1 MSLPKIVQPSP
12 ISING
17 KEKSMKKIDRL
28 FTVILALTALS
39 ILAPSARA
47 QYIPGGPTYK
57 DFAQANGWYTPPVGD
72 AQEEWVENREPTD
85 DPDEDELTNEQ
96 EWYGWE
102 ATLNGAL
109 VWYSWNSGAPGRVDG
124 SSLDELDTD
133 SDGISDY
140 WEKHLATDPQS
151 NDSDGDGMWDA
162 WEAYMGLNPSDDGT
176 AEPDQAPDMDLD
188 GDGLTNIEE
197 YNAWY
202 CHGWS
207 WKAATESHKDLDPYR
222 DSNAGGF
229 PFKTIN
235 DNPYWT
241 SPCHFDT
248 DYDGLIDSYEVQWG
262 NLNQFNPRVA
272 DDAQA
277 DPDRD
282 GLTSWREMCIHP
294 LLAQFQAGSSIPSTA
309 RFAVP
314 RYGSGTVGWAT
325 PNVGIVAM
333 GYMNLAYYDEMGNSE
348 TAPGTVA
355 WGHPITRT
363 SDWCGNTGTQRWTS
377 PKNADSD
384 SDALPDGWELEHGLN
399 PISGSNTQIAD
410 LLYLDVSGALGDPD
424 ADTLL
429 NLQEYWGADQY
440 RIDYITGTG
449 DESNP
454 WIARIINHPT
464 LSEFARGLGQA
475 TLGSKSLQAPDG
487 YATPY
492 TGYHWDN
499 GWFGFFDPRLTTVE
513 PRPDPADPMGPPVDT
528 DIFFPVAGVPPF
540 IDGNDV
546 DFGTFGFA
554 PGYFQPFATAMSG
567 LYYYDE
573 DGDGEYTPG
582 ADSVWLAENAPGVY
596 TPGDPMALPDPIV
609 GDTIL
614 FDGGTLATIVSPATL
629 DATGPLTDAISKA
642 WPMPG
647 KDTDND
653 GLPDA
658 MELQMDVRAGEEPTS
673 PVQCH
678 GPFVQRSALLTS
690 DDGVSPFGPFLTQ
703 AADGR
708 RFFSPDFTVEAWV
721 YLTPE
726 AGNNEFIGSL
736 IVGEMTFAGLS
747 RKAYDLGLTTTNG
760 FESVPYISYQ
770 TLGDGVNTKTVAA
783 ARSIPYGQWVHLA
796 GVFDHADNR
805 LSLYINGLLEQT
817 EIKNEGSCSQFAATS
832 PGGTRSVTIGR
843 SEGGSGFAGRVRVD
857 EVRIWGEPRSSAQVS
872 DNMRQLVDP
881 VQACSPDVYT
891 MVVPNALLAY
901 YTFDD
906 GGTMAV
912 DYTRRA
918 KSSLLGYAYP
928 HTAGVL
934 GYPEQEYLYPDTA
947 FGLPSDNILG
957 AGSTFV
963 FDANSPAPVAGMLDA
978 ARGAF
983 DSDGDSLPDAWE
995 IIHELNPFMW
1005 NTPEHSQLGDPAV
1018 GGLYDAAWGA
1028 SDYLII
1034 DWTDELSFRASADF
1048 GETWTNSTAARV
1060 SIGLNESGP
1069 DPMHVIIG
1077 EYETYIESSN
1087 EYNVVYAT
1095 TTNWE
1100 VRVLSIS
1107 GFMSVGE
1114 RWYVSKAGNPIS
1126 RVSADGI
1133 PETGTESDSTRDMD
1147 DDGLTNLYEYWAR
1160 LNPRYPMTFGTGRL
1174 DVDEDFDQDG
1184 LNNLLEITLGSRP
1197 DLGDTDDDG
1206 WRDSEE
1212 QAMKNSPIDSASPAK
1227 SLILHLD
1234 GKPGSCLDIADRS
1247 SLRLGDWTL
1256 EAKVLPTDLSLLA
1269 DGQGATIIRR
1279 VVQDTVDNKL
1289 AANYELR
1296 VVRVDDGTNSYLT
1309 PEARYTYVD
1318 KYGNGIT
1325 NVSVR
1330 GSPVEREGH
1339 RLPISTFANDPYPTD
1354 GLTHLAATYDSVT
1367 AELRLYVNGAVLV
1380 SGKFPAHSRPPQSG
1394 QGSRSFVRA
1403 GEHFTGFIDDIRIWS
1418 VVRTETEIYNGRD
1431 DLEPTAN
1438 GLVVSYTFDD
1448 GGWPTAPVKGR
1459 VIVQSTTPPGVEP
1472 NAGDRYLVEAGATG
1486 AWAGHDDEVA
1496 EWTGSFW
1503 DFTSPEEG
1511 MRVLNADTGTVLV
1524 WDGGAWVDAATVDPV
1539 ILRSVDYGSE
1549 PAAALK
1555 MDGVSW
1561 LDAGGIV
1568 TMESGIECFTAWTA
1582 PVFVDDASPGNDD
1595 EFGWWISQNKYYR
1608 YVNSAWMVWGKS
1620 LYWLDSVRSRLPGDA
1635 NVVVDVASLPA
1646 DAHTGARY
1654 IVTDPVDFGVY
1665 VMDGVGGF
1673 AKENLLPEDRFLVGN
1688 KLQIWDGSTMV
1699 TLADAGDFPGENLY
1713 LQVRDEGMAY
1723 RRDGNGIWGLWG
1735 AIPSV
1740 EDMTTTEDWNQQ
1752 WNNAGQIHGFGQL
1765 RLLDG
1770 TSASTRDSDG
1780 DGLPDDWEIANGL
1793 DPNDATGNNGAGG
1806 DPDGDGL
1813 TNLNEYLLGYDPQD
1827 DDTNDNG
1834 INDGEED
1841 YDRDGLPNWYE
1852 QDVTGTR
1859 PDVVDTDDDGL
1870 SDYDEAIGKGA
1881 AEQVSDPVNS
1891 LDPPMRRAM
1900 EFKGNGHLTIESQPR
1915 HHIQSWT
1922 VMGWVKPS
1930 ADLTGNSILIR
1941 RSVKAASPQYS
1952 GSDLVNYELG
1962 LREAAPGYFAPYVR
1976 HVGLAGGGTGAA
1988 GDLSVPMESLICINT
2003 NDANDTSGGHQ
2014 ATGLIAAD
2022 EWTHVAGTYDSE
2034 THTMSLF
2041 INGELSVYRN
2051 DVFPPGGMSLGT
2063 AKNVPGDLTIGG
2075 GKKTTGTVEAAFKG
2089 WMDDVKIMAGATTA
2103 AQIQYEASKQVSTTL
2118 QTINRMVE
2126 PDVRQLPIS
2135 EALQYEHTNS
2145 FVLVRFKASAPET
2158 APGDTATSLGLTV
2171 QRSFAIAPIHRMQ
2184 LADGDNLAT
2193 KLAQLREDPN
2203 VLYAEPDYILR
2214 ADRMPNDPLFTRQW
2228 GMYNQAVP
2236 GADISA
2242 PEAWSQTTG
2251 SDEIVIAV
2259 IDTGVDYTHPDLAAN
2274 IWVNTGEIPD
2284 NLIDDDG
2291 NGYVDDYRGWNFS
2304 SFDTL
2309 LGLPANDPMD
2319 YNGHGTHCAGV
2330 IGAVGNN
2337 SAGVVGV
2344 NWSVKIM
2351 PISFLGYFG
2360 MGFTSDAILALEYAW
2375 QNGARISNNSWGG
2388 GAYSQALRDAIEVA
2402 GLNGHLFVAAAG
2414 NSGTDND
2421 LVPHYPSSYDL
2432 PYVVA
2437 VAATDSHDLL
2447 ADFSCYGEQ
2456 SVDLA
2461 APGVNILSTF
2471 PGSQYVNLD
2480 GTSMATPFVSGAAA
2494 LLLSRNATLDPLGIK
2509 RVLLQGVDRLDVLD
2523 GKVASG
2529 GRLNLARVV
2538 GGSQIL
2544 NLSFNDGGATAE
2556 DFTVAEDWNSKLAGF
2571 DKDWFHAAS
2580 RFNAVFSTETYVP
2593 VFEDTDGDGMPDWW
2607 EEAMGLNPLRSGGIH
2622 GAAGDPDGDG
2632 LTNYYEYLAGTNPFD
2647 ADTDHDGIND
2657 FNADSDGD
2665 GLSNGQEQQAGT
2677 LPGAEWLGNMVD
2689 PTDTDDDGISDKHEI
2704 AEGTDPVKASDPFL
2718 PRAMAFHGSGRLR
2731 IQTEHAEDASL
2742 PWTIEA
2748 WVKPVG
2754 SGTDGILIRR
2764 AEKLAFEN
2772 NPWVDYELGLTGA
2785 VPYIYYAFRTEED
2798 GYVEVRVEAPK
2809 ALTMNQWAHVAAVR
2823 DPNSSQVRLFVNGK
2837 CVVTDGTAR
2846 LPATTLR
2853 GVFESTMGE
2862 DLVGELDAV
2871 RVWNYARS
2879 GTEIQGSRGVR
2890 LPEANLNGA
2899 ADKNRAPR
2907 RLFNFDDGGV
2917 TAENNFYLN
2926 DWMANWQNAAILE
2939 GDAHTVDAA
2948 WPPISLDADDDGST
2962 DVEERSNN
2970 TLTMRAESPY
2980 VPRALQFSGMGSVL
2994 ATEQVDGLETM
3005 LYASSNWTVEAWVKP
3020 SALSGVSNALVK
3032 RATLGGGYA
3041 TFELGL
3047 NPDFSVYAGFNRE
3060 DALNQAF
3067 HVTSGDKVLI
3077 ADEWVHLAA
3086 SYSSEDNRLILYIN
3100 GVEQIRG
3107 TDTSARPV
3115 VNRAGRLELGSIG
3128 FVGDMKEI
3136 RIWNRVRTAADIYA
3150 GFGNTLLFSAA
3161 SLENSF
3167 RCTGVAGNQSYLGRV
3182 TEVLEDGYR
3191 YDHTSIGVIGD
3202 EYRVLNYTMGRL
3214 THKFTLETWIRMEPG
3229 AAGGRA
3235 VTRQVDLMLNDM
3247 GSDWRV
3253 TEALVVEENGA
3264 PAVEWHG
3271 QVNIATPIYEEE
3283 EVPNPDPSKTN
3294 TIKRKVLNRLEYS
3307 TVVVP
3312 RKLISEVD
3320 IRDGQWHHLA
3330 AVGDSQRIRL
3340 YVDGELET
3348 EALSYYVFK
3357 ARPAPSF
3364 ETLYWQYHNAGSALR
3379 IGDSTLEADLDEVLF
3394 WNENRTQDEIQKHME
3409 YGLTAQEIKSG
3420 RSVITPLPEYAMD
3433 DGEPHLDLV
3442 SYMFFDGTPPLP
3454 FVVDAANEA
3463 IHYRIL
3469 PDLNGDEILRNS
3481 RPPVFV
3487 DRLRALKDDLTGYFA
3502 ADDGGESAENFMKRN
3517 DLSYAGQ
3524 LLGDAI
3530 FTVAPS
3536 TVTLEDSDGDGL
3548 PDWWEEAHDLDA
3560 GDPDGADGAY
3570 GDADGDGLSNLAE
3583 YLAGT
3588 DPNNWDTDGDGISD
3602 FDSSS
3607 GGLTFGELYMD
3618 GDMIPDVWE
3627 VLYSDVLSPLV
3638 NDAHSDPDGDGWDNL
3653 SEYLGSGFE
3662 FVMSS
3667 RTDGD
3672 TNETGE
3678 AEASLVEIYQPV
3690 APSKPNDSHSFPA
3703 PEITFTFNGDC
3714 TPDADDLLIVQ
3725 AFSDLMMRKPDAV
3738 HTLSNRFVN
3747 GLQETVTLW
3756 NGGPNARGDGHVRQG
3771 TTIFMAFIDA
3781 NNDGRWTEGEWMGFS
3796 ENGVENIQWGS
3807 ADVRI
3812 VLTDKPA
3819 GYIRFSW
3826 EQDMAAIAA
3835 GLSQVNGTTYRVS
3848 VKPVMGSSP
3857 IYTTTRNLESMERP
3871 YITEM
3876 DLKQAG
3882 VGPMFGAYQWA
3893 AGLVDGTTFA
3903 TGINSIVYSDA
3914 LTAPVIRHPANTE
3927 IVHAHNRLRVK
3938 LSKSTA
3944 QLTIRILRG
3953 SVTVYSTTVRT
3964 PQMNNEGEAEMDLPW
3979 LAGWG
3984 AFANGNYSIQVTAI
3998 NPLGSSAASSAAFS
4012 VNLQEA
4018 PLGAGMIRGRMAYYG
4033 AASGSRVVEAFE
4045 GAGFDQKPVSRTV
4058 AAADGSYML
4067 MGLRSGTYSVRGFVD
4082 ANGNGVLDSGEAWGF
4097 VKGTGSGGAVSRKA
4111 NPTAKTPTDSES
4123 PYAVEYTV
4131 KTIAVAA
4138 QGDTLNEDFMA
4149 YDSLAYHPYVGDLDG
4164 DGLTDAQEA
4173 GLGTHAFRYDTDFDG
4188 LGDGEEVARGTD
4200 PLNPDT
4206 DGDGMPDGW
4215 EVANGLNPLLNDA
4228 SDDGDGD
4235 GLSNLDE
4242 FQNSTDPENLDTD
4255 GDGMPD
4261 GFEVTYG
4268 LNPLQAADADEDWDR
4283 DGLTN
4288 LEEYDLGTDPS
4299 RTDTDGD
4306 GMPDGYEAGL
4316 AFLNPLDSSDA
4327 EADQDDDGLSNL
4339 EEFQNGT
4346 DPENPDTDGDGLSD
4360 GDEVHAWNSN
4370 PLRRDTDFDGIDDGD
4385 EVTIYGTDPA
4395 LADSDGDGFN
4405 DGVEIAAG
4413 TDPLNSS
4420 DYPTAGAT
4428 AETEIVRIETSG
4440 DVATVTYRVDS
4451 MSGSPAY
4458 LEFMINDDLLNGEGW
4473 VETGVQQ
4480 QRILSEV
4487 GSEFDAI
4494 VPDPTPGDRRLNIRI
4509 ESK

>member
-1 MSLPKIVQPSP
+1 MQTAQVRLYHPLRNAFVVSL
-12 ISING
+12 
-17 KEKSMKKIDRL
+17 L
-28 FTVILALTALS
+28 ILAGLF
-39 ILAPSARA
+39 SA
-47 QYIPGGPTYK
+47 TY
-57 DFAQANGWYTPPVGD
+57 AQAAICGLYDSYLEWAD
-72 AQEEWVENREPTD
+72 ANEWVLIEIDGVTGKTNLTWESGYEPTD
-85 DPDEDELTNEQ
+85 DKDNDGLTNQQ
-96 EWYGWE
+96 EFNGWQSKINGRTGWFTYNAGNVPGGIADPAFFGYGPDPE
-102 ATLNGAL
+102 
-109 VWYSWNSGAPGRVDG
+109 SF
-124 SSLDELDTD
+124 DTD
-133 SDGISDY
+133 CDGISDLY
-140 WEKHLATDPQS
+140 ESTRLSGYAGTNPRSEDTDQDKIKDPVELY
-151 NDSDGDGMWDA
+151 A
-162 WEAYMGLNPSDDGT
+162 GLDPRDDGFVYET
-176 AEPDQAPDMDLD
+176 YDYKTDCGGTVTITGTKMADPFITGQDVVTLQWPGMDID
-188 GDGLTNIEE
+188 GDGLTSKQEVKKANDIDFATGCPNLGSTREHFPWTRLDEE
-197 YNAWY
+197 
-202 CHGWS
+202 S
-207 WKAATESHKDLDPYR
+207 
-222 DSNAGGF
+222 
-229 PFKTIN
+229 
-235 DNPYWT
+235 WT
-241 SPCHFDT
+241 SPFDCDT
-248 DYDGLIDSYEVQWG
+248 DNDWMLDSYERGFAVDG
-262 NLNQFNPRVA
+262 FNAIEAEAEGEPYHYNS
-272 DDAQA
+272 
-277 DPDRD
+277 DPDLD
-282 GLTSWREMCIHP
+282 GLTNFREQCLHP
-294 LLAQFQAGSSIPSTA
+294 LLAYGWGNPLASWPFVSGGSPTPPMTRSAIGRRWTA
-309 RFAVP
+309 RPSGRVLHGAVGYLSQARFNKEGDQA
-314 RYGSGTVGWAT
+314 RYFTATYLADGTPDEVTRKGIQGTV
-325 PNVGIVAM
+325 
-333 GYMNLAYYDEMGNSE
+333 
-348 TAPGTVA
+348 
-355 WGHPITRT
+355 
-363 SDWCGNTGTQRWTS
+363 RWPTS
-377 PKNADSD
+377 PKTYWTEPRDCPHCGWDSD
-384 SDALPDGWELEHGLN
+384 LDGLPDGWEVDHGLN
-399 PISGSNTQIAD
+399 PLTGRSRIEYGSDESEDEAQFKFMPVGID
-410 LLYLDVSGALGDPD
+410 PSSALGDPD
-424 ADTLL
+424 ADDLV
-429 NLQEYWGADQY
+429 NFQEYYGQDGY
-440 RIDYITGTG
+440 RIDYRTGTG
-449 DESNP
+449 DETSP
-454 WIARIINHPT
+454 WITRAHNYPHR
-464 LSEFARGLGQA
+464 SEFEIYLADSTILLRHDNQSPMDFDLISGLDTVYSVTNYPGFYNPVWYSSTVTNWVPDPLDPDTLIEAAGPNLIPIAVAPAYPAAANDMALLADYYGPDFTA
-475 TLGSKSLQAPDG
+475 TLGVGGFQP
-487 YATPY
+487 YATAY
-492 TGYHWDN
+492 G
-499 GWFGFFDPRLTTVE
+499 
-513 PRPDPADPMGPPVDT
+513 A
-528 DIFFPVAGVPPF
+528 
-540 IDGNDV
+540 
-546 DFGTFGFA
+546 
-554 PGYFQPFATAMSG
+554 
-567 LYYYDE
+567 LYYIDAND
-573 DGDGEYTPG
+573 DGRYTPG
-582 ADSVWLAENAPGVY
+582 FDNLWYALNSPDLFTPSALSMLPLPASDLILSDPDSELANCEAD
-596 TPGDPMALPDPIV
+596 
-609 GDTIL
+609 
-614 FDGGTLATIVSPATL
+614 GTYTL
-629 DATGPLTDAISKA
+629 DGLPVTDNLPLVV
-642 WPMPG
+642 PMPG
-647 KDTDND
+647 TDTDSD
-653 GLPDA
+653 GIPDA
-658 MELQMDVRAGEEPTS
+658 MEIQMDVTRGKHPTC
-673 PVQCH
+673 PVLPMNPLQS
-678 GPFVQRSALLTS
+678 RSARVVDDAGMTPLLV
-690 DDGVSPFGPFLTQ
+690 DDLRYF
-703 AADGR
+703 AR
-708 RFFSPDFTVEAWV
+708 DFTVEAWV
-721 YLTPE
+721 YLEGDAP
-726 AGNNEFIGSL
+726 ASGSFVKGYTQWSPT
-736 IVGEMTFAGLS
+736 IQ
-747 RKAYDLGLTTTNG
+747 RKAYDLGVTNVING
-760 FESVPYISYQ
+760 TVTNETVPYI
-770 TLGDGVNTKTVAA
+770 GVHTVGGKWYMATA
-783 ARSIPYGQWVHLA
+783 ARTLPRDQWVHLA
-796 GVFDHADNR
+796 GTFSNEKNA
-805 LSLYINGLLEQT
+805 LSLYVNGTLVQSRQVVE
-817 EIKNEGSCSQFAATS
+817 E
-832 PGGTRSVTIGR
+832 TIGGYLLLY
-843 SEGGSGFAGRVRVD
+843 GGGALAFANGIDFADRLWIDEIRV
-857 EVRIWGEPRSSAQVS
+857 WGEERSTQEVAE
-872 DNMRQLVDP
+872 NRAHLLTGRQLGVLDS
-881 VQACSPDVYT
+881 VEW
-891 MVVPNALLAY
+891 NGALLAN

-906 GGTMAV
+906 GGDVAI
-912 DYTRRA
+912 DNRHRA
-918 KSSLLGYAYP
+918 LSSLLGYDYPADPLVVNRLFHELFFPDRAYALP
-928 HTAGVL
+928 TADL
-934 GYPEQEYLYPDTA
+934 G
-947 FGLPSDNILG
+947 GG
-957 AGSTFV
+957 FV
-963 FDANSPAPVAGMLDA
+963 FDANRAAPILGEIDGI
-978 ARGAF
+978 RGEI
-983 DSDGDSLPDAWE
+983 DSDGDGLPDSWE
-995 IIHELNPFMW
+995 LVHELNPFSMLS
-1005 NTPEHSQLGDPAV
+1005 PEHMISRYDPAWAN
-1018 GGLYDAAWGA
+1018 LPIA
-1028 SDYLII
+1028 
-1034 DWTDELSFRASADF
+1034 
-1048 GETWTNSTAARV
+1048 GETT
-1060 SIGLNESGP
+1060 
-1069 DPMHVIIG
+1069 D
-1077 EYETYIESSN
+1077 
-1087 EYNVVYAT
+1087 AT
-1095 TTNWE
+1095 GD
-1100 VRVLSIS
+1100 L
-1107 GFMSVGE
+1107 
-1114 RWYVSKAGNPIS
+1114 
-1126 RVSADGI
+1126 
-1133 PETGTESDSTRDMD
+1133 D
-1147 DDGLTNLYEYWAR
+1147 DDGLSNLYEYWAHT
-1160 LNPRYPMTFGTGRL
+1160 NPRKTDTDSDGI
-1174 DVDEDFDQDG
+1174 VDGEEDFDGDG
-1184 LNNLLEITLGSRP
+1184 LPNRLESYLGSRP
-1197 DLGDTDDDG
+1197 DLRDTDDDG
-1206 WRDSEE
+1206 IMDSVE
-1212 QAMKNSPIDSASPAK
+1212 QADATSAINSSSP
-1227 SLILHLD
+1227 SRTQVLYLD
-1234 GKPGSCLDIADRS
+1234 GRPGSYLDVADRFAF
-1247 SLRLGDWTL
+1247 RLPDWTV
-1256 EAKVLPTDLSLLA
+1256 EAKILPSDVNSLA
-1269 DGQGATIIRR
+1269 DGQGASIVRR
-1279 VVQDTVDNKL
+1279 TVQDTADNKL
-1289 AANYELR
+1289 AANFDLR
-1296 VVRVDDGTNSYLT
+1296 VVRVGTNLT
-1309 PEARYTYVD
+1309 AEGRYIFVD
-1318 KYGNGIT
+1318 DNGNGQI
-1325 NVSVR
+1325 VSVR
-1330 GSPVEREGH
+1330 GDPASFPGH
-1339 RLPISTFANDPYPTD
+1339 RLTVADSSQDPYPSA
-1354 GLTHLAATYDSVT
+1354 GLTHLAASYDSIKS
-1367 AELRLYVNGAVLV
+1367 ELRLYLNGSLLT
-1380 SGKFPAHSRPPQSG
+1380 SGKFPELSRSPQSG
-1394 QGSRSFVRA
+1394 KGARSFVRL
-1403 GEHFTGFIDDIRIWS
+1403 GERFHGFIDDVRIWS
-1418 VVRTETEIYNGRD
+1418 VVRSEGEIYNGQNRVD
-1431 DLEPTAN
+1431 PTDSGLEALFT
-1438 GLVVSYTFDD
+1438 LDD
-1448 GGWPTAPVKGR
+1448 GGWPAVPVVGSVSNTLAAPPAN
-1459 VIVQSTTPPGVEP
+1459 S
-1472 NAGDRYLVEAGATG
+1472 NAGDRYLITVGSG
-1486 AWAGHDDEVA
+1486 IWAGHNDEVA
-1496 EWTGSFW
+1496 SFNGSTWDYTTPVVGMQVFNANTSTLLEWDGAAWVAAVAPSIIQGVHYNGAPGVVDQMDGISWLDGADIVTVDSGMLK
-1503 DFTSPEEG
+1503 TSPAPAQVFCEG
-1511 MRVLNADTGTVLV
+1511 IMVDGAAADGDWAWWASRAIYHRRVNGNWLRWGPALRWLEPARLKVDGIYDDEPTLLAASGYRVVGERFIVKADPNGDAMIYTAMSEDGTLAENFMKEPLFEGDRILAPAPYNAVLV
-1524 WDGGAWVDAATVDPV
+1524 WTGIDLDELAGAGTLGGNVYIHVRSEGAAFRSDGTRWDRWGMIPSSEDSTKLQDWSAQWRHAAT
-1539 ILRSVDYGSE
+1539 LSGYGSFR
-1549 PAAALK
+1549 LI
-1555 MDGVSW
+1555 DGVVLSS
-1561 LDAGGIV
+1561 
-1568 TMESGIECFTAWTA
+1568 M
-1582 PVFVDDASPGNDD
+1582 
-1595 EFGWWISQNKYYR
+1595 
-1608 YVNSAWMVWGKS
+1608 
-1620 LYWLDSVRSRLPGDA
+1620 
-1635 NVVVDVASLPA
+1635 
-1646 DAHTGARY
+1646 
-1654 IVTDPVDFGVY
+1654 
-1665 VMDGVGGF
+1665 
-1673 AKENLLPEDRFLVGN
+1673 
-1688 KLQIWDGSTMV
+1688 
-1699 TLADAGDFPGENLY
+1699 
-1713 LQVRDEGMAY
+1713 
-1723 RRDGNGIWGLWG
+1723 
-1735 AIPSV
+1735 
-1740 EDMTTTEDWNQQ
+1740 
-1752 WNNAGQIHGFGQL
+1752 
-1765 RLLDG
+1765 
-1770 TSASTRDSDG
+1770 DSDG

-1793 DPNDATGNNGAGG
+1793 DPNDATGNNGASG

-1900 EFKGNGHLTIESQPR
+1900 EFKGNGYLTIESQPR

-1930 ADLTGNSILIR
+1930 ADLTGDSILIR
-1941 RSVKAASPQYS
+1941 RSVEATTRQYS
-1952 GSDLVNYELG
+1952 GPDLINYELG
-1962 LREAAPGYFAPYVR
+1962 LREVLAGYYAPYVR
-1976 HVGLAGGGTGAA
+1976 HLGLQGF
-1988 GDLSVPMESLICINT
+1988 GDGSASDTNAPVQDAVCINN
-2003 NDANDTSGGHQ
+2003 NDANDTAGGHQ

-2063 AKNVPGDLTIGG
+2063 DRNVPGDLTIGG

-2274 IWVNTGEIPD
+2274 MWVNTGEIPD

-2647 ADTDHDGIND
+2647 ADTNHDGIND

-2665 GLSNGQEQQAGT
+2665 GLTNGQEQQAGT

-2689 PTDTDDDGISDKHEI
+2689 PTDTDDDGISDKQEI

-2837 CVVTDGTAR
+2837 CVAIDGTAR

-2862 DLVGELDAV
+2862 GLVGELDAV

-3662 FVMSS
+3662 YVMSS

-4018 PLGAGMIRGRMAYYG
+4018 PLGAGMIRGRMAYHG

-4058 AAADGSYML
+4058 AAADGSYTL